1 MGANLKS
8 DFFFQSNIVA
18 EDEHMDL
25 FDELNGTSR
34 VQRFE
39 IGGIKMFDF

>member
-1 MGANLKS
+1 MNLKS
-8 DFFFQSNIVA
+8 DFSYSSNIVA

-25 FDELNGTSR
+25 FRELNGASR

-39 IGGIKMFDF
+39 IGGIRMFVF